1 MNARTKR
8 AAIALT
14 TATLLGG
21 FGIGRAT
28 AGSDGRSV
36 RYTTPGDRYPV
47 IVVEGRRCLLAED
60 SLRLRVVDYD
70 PGLVV
75 YRCIIP

>member
-1 MNARTKR
+1 MTNRTRR
-8 AAIALT
+8 AAGALAV
-14 TATLLGG
+14 ATILGG
-21 FGIGRAT
+21 FGAGRAT
-28 AGSDGRSV
+28 AGGDGRSV

-60 SLRLRVVDYD
+60 SIRLRVVDYD

-75 YRCIIP
+75 YRCVVP

>member
-1 MNARTKR
+1 MNARTRR

-21 FGIGRAT
+21 FGMGRAT
-28 AGSDGRSV
+28 AGGQPRSLRYVEDGRD
-36 RYTTPGDRYPV
+36 GPV
-47 IVVEGRRCLLAED
+47 LVVEGRGCLQAED

-75 YRCIIP
+75 YRCIQP